1 MSDDPVQSETAHAPS
16 RSSDLSTLVARLAR
30 HLSEAGPGDVAALRR
45 LRPGS
50 PQVGAYWKLLAA
62 VLEPAEQLPGE
73 VSAREVAERRWAV
86 ILAAMAE
93 AEGFHA
99 PSQRF
104 GRVLAECGVPEV
116 RVLKLLRASGDALA
130 DAVRVTV
137 HHLVSRGA
145 RFDQTALAA
154 LVLSDG
160 RSDEERVRRGIY
172 RDFFGAQ
179 GGA

>member
-1 MSDDPVQSETAHAPS
+1 MNDPLPTDDASARESVS
-16 RSSDLSTLVARLAR
+16 LSTLVDRLAR
-30 HLSEAGPGDVAALRR
+30 HISEAGPGDVAALRR

-50 PQVGAYWKLLAA
+50 PQVGAYWKLLAT
-62 VLEPAEQLPGE
+62 VLEPADRLPGE
-73 VSAREVAERRWAV
+73 VGAREEAERRWAV

-99 PSQRF
+99 PNAKL

-145 RFDQTALAA
+145 RFDQTAIAA

-160 RSDEERVRRGIY
+160 DAHEERVRRGIY

-179 GGA
+179 GA